1 MKKRNFNQRLFLIIT
16 CLFVVSGLISSAQTA
31 GSYAFVPTTGTYT
44 SIAAGTNVDGIEVDD
59 ATVSGI
65 PIGFTFTYCGTGY
78 TTASVSSNGWLSFQ
92 TTTYSGLTNDL
103 DNDANG
109 IRPLLAPL
117 WDDMDGASGTAKYET
132 TGAAGSRIFTMQWE
146 NWEWNYSAAGAVISF
161 QVKLYEA
168 DNHIEFVYRQDANVV
183 NSGSASIGICDGSL
197 GATHFLSLDGTGAAP
212 GVSSTVETIT
222 LATKPATGQIYRF
235 NPGSPMAYSSCT
247 TTQTVT
253 SSVYTG
259 TTNNQVIG
267 VQVVTTGSTSPLTI
281 NQLSF
286 NTTGTSNPAVD
297 IQNAKLFSTG
307 TSSTFAMTTQVGTT
321 VAAPSGAFTISPAIA
336 LQGGTNYFWLTYDVK
351 PGATP
356 GNVIDAQCTSIQ
368 VASTNYTPSV
378 TNPAGTRTITLT
390 PAFNGT
396 FEGGGS
402 FIANGMTEINGA
414 QTNKW
419 VVGTVTDNGGAYSAY
434 VSQDAGVNNT
444 YNVSST
450 SVTHFYFDYTF
461 PVSAPI
467 INLSF
472 DWHNYGESCCDYLI
486 FSIVPT
492 TTTPVE
498 GVLLGTGQI
507 SANLNVQST
516 WQTSSY
522 TLDPALAGTTQRI
535 VFTWRNDGSLGT
547 DPPAAVDNII
557 ISTSDNDD
565 CADATVLAVNSGSCS
580 YSTYGNSFATS
591 SGIAN
596 GACGTSTVKDV
607 WFRVTV
613 PASGNLIFQAD
624 AIDFNDGAMA
634 IYTGNCGALT
644 EIDCDDDNGPGLMPR
659 IESTGLTPGATIF
672 IRFWE
677 VSGTQTGNFN
687 ICVFEPAQILSVDP
701 STYTPTELVQ
711 DVLITGCLTA
721 SNITYTGA
729 ASGIGYFDGS
739 GAPTISFL
747 DGIILGSGSVDG
759 AEGPNNSDSYTLD
772 NAGAGDADLNAL
784 SGGTTQDAAILEFDF
799 VPSSNNVTFDFLFAS
814 EEYNEYVGLGF
825 NDVFGFFISGPGI
838 SGPYTNSAI
847 NIALIPATSTPVAI
861 DNVNNTT
868 NPAYYNDNDYG
879 DVSPLNNQVQFD
891 GYTVPLTAQAT
902 LVACQT
908 YHIKLAVADVFDGLF
923 DSWVL
928 LEANSFS
935 SGNGAVLDVVNATG
949 TTDSYEGCQ
958 SNIVFTRVDP
968 SQTSTAIS
976 FTYSVSGTATYN
988 VDYTIPGYPNAT
1000 IPVGSASVSI
1010 PITAIVD
1017 GLSENETIIITL
1029 TGGCP
1034 CNPTVQTSTINLHD
1048 FTAVTGEITSPPT
1061 TICQGSSTTL
1071 SGIIYTGNYVGYR
1084 WYIGGTLIGT
1094 TQNIT
1099 VSPLTTT
1106 TYTLTLR
1113 DSCNNTVND
1122 NVTITVNTPSTAPT
1136 SVTASPSTICS
1147 GATTTLTVNGGALGT
1162 GATWHWYTGSC
1173 GGTAVGTG
1181 ASITQSPTTTTTYYV
1196 RAEGSCGN
1204 TTCASNTVTVNPLPT
1219 LFTVGGTGSY
1229 CVGGTGVAV
1238 TLSGST
1244 SGVNYT
1250 LYLGGVATGTTL
1262 AGTGAALNFGNQLV
1276 GTYTVV
1282 ATNATTSCTRTMTG
1296 SAVITT
1302 NPLPTLYTVGGTG
1315 AYCSGGTGVAVTLS
1329 GSQVGVNY
1337 TLYLGGVATG
1347 TTLAGTGAALN
1358 FGNQTA
1364 GTYTVV
1370 ATNATTS
1377 CTRTMTGSAVISV
1390 NPLPTLYTVGGTGA
1404 YCVGGTGVAVTL
1416 SGSNVGIN
1424 YTLYLGG
1431 VSTGTTIAGTGSP
1444 LSFGNQLVGTYTV
1457 VATNATTSCTATMTG
1472 SAVITTNPLPT
1483 LYTVGGT
1490 GSYCVGGTGVAVT
1503 LSGSQVGVNYTLYL
1517 GGVATGTT
1525 LAGTGAALNFG
1536 NQLVGTYTVV
1546 ATNATTSCTRT
1557 MTGSAVITTN
1567 PLPTLYNVGGTG
1579 AYCSGGTGVAVTLS
1593 GSQVGV
1599 NYTLYLGGVATGTT
1613 LAGTGAALNFGNQLA
1628 GTYTVVATNASTSCT
1643 NTMTGSAIISVNPLP
1658 TLFTVGGTGAYC
1670 VGGTG
1675 VAVTLSGSSVGINYT
1690 LYLGGVSTGTTLSGT
1705 GSSLSF
1711 GNQLAGTYTVVAT
1724 NSTTLCTATMTG
1736 SAVITTNPLPT
1747 QYVVNGTAGYCAGGT
1762 GVAVTLSDSDVGIN
1776 YQLYQGGVATG
1787 IIISGTGSA
1796 ISFGNQLVGTYTVV
1810 ATNST
1815 TSCTN
1820 TMTGSAVITINPLPS
1835 VTATATPATI
1845 PNGGTSSLT
1854 SSPSGAYTYSWS
1866 PAGSVVSPTAQNTS
1880 TTALSATTV
1889 YTVTVTNSTTGCSA
1903 TGTTTVNVTGGV
1915 LSVTTTPSPSGTIC
1929 NGGSILITAN
1939 PSGGSGSYTYLW
1951 SAGPSV
1957 NTQSQTVSP
1966 ASTTTYFVTVTDAVT
1981 SGTVVGSVLVNVNP
1995 LPTLFT
2001 VGGTGSYCVGG
2012 AGVAVTLSGSQLG
2025 VNYTLYLGGVATA
2038 TTLAGTGAA
2047 LNFGN
2052 QFAGTYTVVAT
2063 NATTSCT
2070 VNMTG
2075 SAVITTNPLPTAFNV
2090 GGTGAYCSGGTG
2102 IAVTLSGSTSGVNY
2116 TLYLGGVATGTT
2128 LAGTGAALNFGNQL
2142 AGTYTVVATNAT
2154 TSCVNN
2160 MTGSAVIS
2168 INPLPTQYN
2177 VLGTAAYCSGGS
2189 GMPVSLS
2196 NSDIGINYTLYL
2208 GGVTTGLTVSGT
2220 GSSISFGNQL
2230 AGTYTIVATN
2240 STTSCTSTMTGSA
2253 VISINPLPTLYNV
2266 LGTGA
2271 YCTGGTGVA
2280 VSLSDSDP
2288 GINYQLYLNGVA
2300 TATILPGTGS
2310 ALSYGN
2316 QLVGIY
2322 TVVATNGTTSCTS
2335 TMTGNATITINPLP
2349 TQYNVLGSG
2358 SYCAGGTGVV
2368 VSLSG
2373 SSVGI
2378 NYTLYLGGVST
2389 GTTLPGTGAALSY
2402 GNQLAGT
2409 YTVVA
2414 TNATTGCVNN
2424 MTGSAI
2430 ITINPLPTQY
2440 VVGGTGSYCI
2450 GASGVNVTLSN
2461 SEVGIS
2467 YQLYAGGTPTGIFVS
2482 GTGSAISFG
2491 NQLAGTYTVVATNTT
2506 TLCTNTM
2513 TGSAVIT
2520 QNALPVVNFSGIDA
2534 AYCEGT
2540 AVDLFTGNH
2549 APGGSFSISAGGTLI
2564 DNANGTASFTP
2575 TTGSFS
2581 VTYTYTDGNG
2591 CVNSQVQSTIV
2602 HALPVVSFS
2611 GLSSPY
2617 CEGDAVD
2624 NLTGSP
2630 VGSGVFTG
2638 TDITDNGD
2646 GTATFNP
2653 ITPGSFVLT
2662 FTYTDANG
2670 CVNHQDQT
2678 AVVNALPVV
2687 SFAGLDTEYC
2697 SGEPVVTLTGNSAPL
2712 GSFAIAPATT
2722 FTDNMN
2728 GTASFSPLTGS
2739 YSITYTYTNGVGC
2752 TDSQTQTTTVHALPV
2767 VSISGLNPAYCDES
2781 TPFTITGFP
2790 TDANGIFTS
2799 TSADLT
2805 DNNNGTATY
2814 DPNSTGNFSVTYTY
2828 TDANTCV
2835 NYTTQY
2841 TTINNLPPVS
2851 LTGLETEYCYGS
2863 AIDTVISNQSGGT
2876 FTGTGV
2882 TDLGNGSAQFNPA
2895 TVGVSTINY
2904 QFTDI
2909 NGCTSS
2915 TSQSTTVN
2923 PLPQID
2929 NIATTDVWDCSA
2941 PNGTITITASA
2952 GTLPF
2957 QYSVNGGLSYYP
2969 TGVFTDLNSVNY
2981 NIIVVDDNGCI
2992 ATGTTSI
2999 GNAVGPVIDSIS
3011 IVNVSCFGGLTGEI
3025 VIYSSTGVNY
3035 SIDNGTTIVPG
3046 SLFTGL
3052 PVGTYNLIVEDIGK
3066 CQISGIAVITEPT
3079 DLTASF
3085 TETSD
3090 ITCYGYDNGSAI
3102 ITPAGGVS
3110 PYSFIWDDAS
3120 ATTDSSVTNL
3130 SPDIY
3135 YHVTVTDNNGCNLV
3149 DSVMLNQ
3156 PSELATNI
3164 ISVTNVSCFGYSDGN
3179 ATVNITG
3186 GTPLYDIEW
3195 SIPTEILPLVEGLSA
3210 NIWYFVTVTDA
3221 NGCTV
3226 VDSIM
3231 LTEPAAIDL
3240 SDISS
3245 TASTCGDTNGTA
3257 TVNPIGGTPSYTYLW
3272 SNADITATADG
3283 LIPGPATVTVTDAN
3297 SCTATATVTV
3307 ANEGGGST
3315 EISVVNNVLCYN
3327 GNTAVIFT
3335 EMTGGTAPYTY
3346 NWSGG
3351 IIHTSAELSD
3361 TLTGLV
3367 AGTYF
3372 VDVYDAN
3379 NCFSTDTI
3387 VVTQPN
3393 QLTDSLVITNVQ
3405 CNGESTGSAQ
3415 VFVSGGTLPYTY
3427 AWSNTFNGA
3436 NNIGLPAGGYSVTIT
3451 DGNGCVIGHTN
3462 ISILQ
3467 PATGLSLAVT
3477 VNQTIECAGETG
3489 SLSAEV
3495 TGGSPAYTYVW
3506 DASTGSQV
3514 TATAINLPTG
3524 SYYITV
3530 FDAGG
3535 CSAAATQVLTSPEAM
3550 LLVMDEILDASC
3562 QGNNDGSISI
3572 SVYEGTGAYAYL
3584 WSNGSV
3590 EGDISGLVA
3599 GEYFVT
3605 ITDENGCELID
3616 TIHVSEE
3623 NFSCYDL
3630 IIPSAFTPNDDGV
3643 NDTWEIGDAGSVERI
3658 EIEIY
3663 NRWGQMI
3670 FNFAG
3675 TGAEYAET
3683 ENQWDGKYNNVEMP
3697 HGAYVF
3703 ILKVNDD
3710 EPLNGTVTII
3720 R

>member
-1 MKKRNFNQRLFLIIT
+1 MRTFLPNLKNRLLLIVS
-16 CLFVVSGLISSAQTA
+16 LFCFSIIQTLAQSASTYSFVASS
-31 GSYAFVPTTGTYT
+31 GTYT
-44 SIAAGTNVDGIEVDD
+44 NIATGTDVNGIEVDD

-117 WDDMDGASGTAKYET
+117 WDDLDGAGGVAKYET
-132 TGAAGSRIFTMQWE
+132 TGVAGSRIFTMEWR
-146 NWEWNYSAAGAVISF
+146 NWQWNYSATGAVISF
-161 QVKLYEA
+161 QVKLYES
-168 DNHIEFVYRQDANVV
+168 DNHIEFIYRQEATAV
-183 NSGSASIGICDGSL
+183 NSGSASIGICDASL

-212 GVSSTVETIT
+212 SASSTVETIT
-222 LATKPATGQIYRF
+222 LGTKPATGQIYRF
-235 NPGSPMAYSSCT
+235 NPGSPMAYSSST

-259 TTNNQVIG
+259 TANNQVIG
-267 VQVVTTGSTSPLTI
+267 VQVVTTGATSPLTI

-307 TSSTFAMTTQVGTT
+307 TSGTFSMTTQVGTT

-336 LQGGTNYFWLTYDVK
+336 LQSGTNYFWLTYDVK

-396 FEGGGS
+396 FEGGNS
-402 FIANGMTEINGA
+402 FIANGMTEVNGT

-419 VVGTVTDNGGAYSAY
+419 VVGTVTDNGGIYSAY

-450 SVTHFYFDYTF
+450 SVSHFYFDYTF

-472 DWHNYGESCCDYLI
+472 DWHNQGESCCDYLI

-498 GVLLGTGQI
+498 GVLLGTGQV
-507 SANLNVQST
+507 SANLNLQST

-535 VFTWRNDGSLGT
+535 VFSWRNDGSLGT
-547 DPPAAVDNII
+547 NPPAAVDNII
-557 ISTSDNDD
+557 ITTNDNDD

-613 PASGNLIFQAD
+613 PASGNLVFQVD

-644 EIDCDDDNGPGLMPR
+644 EIDCDDDSGPGLMPR
-659 IESTGLTPGATIF
+659 IDASGLTPGATIF

-687 ICVFEPAQILSVDP
+687 ICVFEPAQILAVDA

-729 ASGIGYFDGS
+729 ASGIGYFDGT
-739 GAPTISFL
+739 GAPTVTFL
-747 DGIILGSGSVDG
+747 DGIILSSGNVDG
-759 AEGPNNSDSYTLD
+759 AEGPNSSDSYSLD
-772 NAGAGDADLNAL
+772 NSTAGDVDLNAL

-799 VPSSNNVTFDFLFAS
+799 VPSSDNVTFNFLFAS
-814 EEYNEYVGLGF
+814 EEYNEFAGGSY

-847 NIALIPATSTPVAI
+847 NIALIPSTSTPVSI
-861 DNVNNTT
+861 NNVNATT
-868 NPAYYNDNDYG
+868 NSAYYNNNDPSDIAPG
-879 DVSPLNNQVQFD
+879 LLNNQVQFD

-908 YHIKLAVADVFDGLF
+908 YHIKLAVADVSDGVF

-935 SGNGAVLDVVNATG
+935 SGNGAVLDVVNASG

-988 VDYTIPGYPNAT
+988 TDYTIPGYPNAT
-1000 IPVGSASVSI
+1000 IPIGSASVSI
-1010 PITAIVD
+1010 PLDAIVD
-1017 GLSENETIIITL
+1017 GLVESETIIITL

-1034 CNPTVQTSTINLHD
+1034 CNPTVQTSTINLYD
-1048 FTAVTGEITSPPT
+1048 FTPVSGEITSPPT
-1061 TICQGSSTTL
+1061 TICQGASTTL
-1071 SGIIYTGNYVGYR
+1071 SGIIYTGNYVGYK
-1084 WYIGGTLIGT
+1084 WYNGGTLIGT

-1099 VSPLTTT
+1099 VTPLTTT

-1113 DSCNNTVND
+1113 DSCNNTVSD
-1122 NVTITVNTPSTAPT
+1122 NVTITVNSPSTAPT

-1162 GATWHWYTGSC
+1162 GATWQWYSGSC
-1173 GGTAVGTG
+1173 GGTSVGSG
-1181 ASITQSPTTTTTYYV
+1181 SSITLSPTSTTTYYV

-1204 TTCASNTVTVNPLPT
+1204 TACASNTVTVNPLPT

-1238 TLSGST
+1238 TLNGST
-1244 SGVNYT
+1244 VGVNYT

-1302 NPLPTLYTVGGTG
+1302 NPLPTLFTVGGTG

-1390 NPLPTLYTVGGTGA
+1390 NPLPTLYTVGGTGS

-1431 VSTGTTIAGTGSP
+1431 VSTGTTLAGTGSP

-1457 VATNATTSCTATMTG
+1457 VATNTTTSCTVTMTG

-1483 LYTVGGT
+1483 LFTVGGT

-1546 ATNATTSCTRT
+1546 ATNGTTSCTRT

-1567 PLPTLYNVGGTG
+1567 PLPTLYTVGGTG

-1593 GSQVGV
+1593 GSQAGV

-1628 GTYTVVATNASTSCT
+1628 GTYTVVATNTTTTCT
-1643 NTMTGSAIISVNPLP
+1643 NTMTGSAVISINPLP
-1658 TLFTVGGTGAYC
+1658 TLFTVGGTGSYC
-1670 VGGTG
+1670 AGGTG
-1675 VAVTLSGSSVGINYT
+1675 VAVTLSGSNVGINYT
-1690 LYLGGVSTGTTLSGT
+1690 LYLGGVATGTTLSGT

-1747 QYVVNGTAGYCAGGT
+1747 QYTVNGTAGYCAGGT
-1762 GVAVTLSDSDVGIN
+1762 GVAVTLSNSTVGIN

-1787 IIISGTGSA
+1787 IIVSGTGSS

-1815 TSCTN
+1815 TLCTN

-1866 PAGSVVSPTAQNTS
+1866 PAGNVVSPTAQNTS
-1880 TTALSATTV
+1880 TTALSGTTV
-1889 YTVTVTNSTTGCSA
+1889 YTVTVTNSATGCSA
-1903 TGTTTVNVTGGV
+1903 TGTTTVTVTGGV

-1929 NGGSILITAN
+1929 NGGSILISAN
-1939 PSGGSGSYTYLW
+1939 PSGGSGSYSYLW
-1951 SAGPSV
+1951 SAGPSL

-1966 ASTTTYFVTVTDAVT
+1966 AVTTTYFVTVTDVVT
-1981 SGTVVGSVLVNVNP
+1981 SGTVVGSVLVNVNL
-1995 LPTLFT
+1995 LPTLFN

-2012 AGVAVTLSGSQLG
+2012 TGVAVTLSSSQVG
-2025 VNYTLYLGGVATA
+2025 VNYTLYLGGVATG
-2038 TTLAGTGAA
+2038 TTIAGTGAA

-2052 QFAGTYTVVAT
+2052 QLAGTYTVVAT
-2063 NATTSCT
+2063 NSSTSCT

-2102 IAVTLSGSTSGVNY
+2102 IAVTLSGSTVGVNY

-2128 LAGTGAALNFGNQL
+2128 LAGSGAALNFGNQL

-2177 VLGTAAYCSGGS
+2177 VVGTGAYCSGGS
-2189 GMPVSLS
+2189 GLPVSLS
-2196 NSDIGINYTLYL
+2196 NSDVGINYTLYL

-2253 VISINPLPTLYNV
+2253 VISINPLPTQYNV

-2271 YCTGGTGVA
+2271 YCTGGTGVV

-2300 TATILPGTGS
+2300 TATTLTGTGS

-2322 TVVATNGTTSCTS
+2322 TVVATNGTTSCTQ
-2335 TMTGNATITINPLP
+2335 TMSGNATVTVNPLP
-2349 TQYNVLGSG
+2349 TQFNVLGSG

-2389 GTTLPGTGAALSY
+2389 GTTLAGTGSALNF

-2414 TNATTGCVNN
+2414 TNASTSCTSN
-2424 MTGSAI
+2424 MTGSAV

-2440 VVGGTGSYCI
+2440 IVGGTGSYCI
-2450 GASGVNVTLSN
+2450 GATGVNVTLSN
-2461 SEVGIS
+2461 SEVGVS
-2467 YQLYAGGTPTGIFVS
+2467 YTLYLGGVATGTTVL

-2506 TLCTNTM
+2506 TLCTSNM
-2513 TGSAVIT
+2513 TGSAIIT
-2520 QNALPVVNFSGIDA
+2520 QNALPVVSFSGMEA
-2534 AYCEGT
+2534 AYCTGT
-2540 AVDLFTGNH
+2540 AVDLFTGNQ

-2575 TTGSFS
+2575 VTGSYN

-2591 CVNSQVQSTIV
+2591 CVNSQVQSTV
-2602 HALPVVSFS
+2602 VNALPIVSFS

-2617 CEGDAVD
+2617 CEGDAID

-2638 TDITDNGD
+2638 TDITDNGN

-2662 FTYTDANG
+2662 FTYTDGNG
-2670 CVNHQDQT
+2670 CVNHQNQT

-2697 SGEPVVTLTGNSAPL
+2697 SGEAVVIITGNSAPL
-2712 GSFAIAPATT
+2712 GSFTIAPATT

-2739 YSITYTYTNGVGC
+2739 YSITYTYTNGLGC
-2752 TDSQTQTTTVHALPV
+2752 TDSQTQTTIVHALPV
-2767 VSISGLNPAYCDES
+2767 VSMTGLNPAYCDES
-2781 TPFTITGFP
+2781 TSFTITGSP
-2790 TDANGIFTS
+2790 TNASGVFTS

-2805 DNNNGTATY
+2805 DVGNGTATY
-2814 DPNSTGNFSVTYTY
+2814 EPHNTGNFSVTYTY
-2828 TDANTCV
+2828 TDANSCV
-2835 NYTTQY
+2835 NSTTQY
-2841 TTINNLPPVS
+2841 TTINNLPPVN
-2851 LTGLETEYCYGS
+2851 LTGLETEYCFGS
-2863 AIDTVISNQSGGT
+2863 AIDTVFSNQSSGT
-2876 FTGTGV
+2876 FTGTGF
-2882 TDLGNGSAQFNPA
+2882 TNLGNGSALFNSGTIGTC
-2895 TVGVSTINY
+2895 TVTFLY
-2904 QFTDI
+2904 TDI
-2909 NGCTSS
+2909 NGCSS
-2915 TSQSTTVN
+2915 TTSQNTTVN

-2941 PNGTITITASA
+2941 PNGTITITASG

-2969 TGVFTDLNSVNY
+2969 TGVFTDLNSINY
-2981 NIIVVDDNGCI
+2981 NILVVDDNGCI
-2992 ATGTTSI
+2992 ATGTASI
-2999 GNAVGPVIDSIS
+2999 GNSVGPVIDSIS
-3011 IVNVSCFGGLTGEI
+3011 IFDVACFGGLTGEI

-3035 SIDNGTTIVPG
+3035 SIDNGTTIVPD

-3052 PVGTYNLIVEDIGK
+3052 PSGTYNLIVEDIGK
-3066 CQISGIAVITEPT
+3066 CQISGVATILQPTLLEASITGT
-3079 DLTASF
+3079 TN
-3085 TETSD
+3085 
-3090 ITCYGYDNGSAI
+3090 ITCFGYSNGTATI
-3102 ITPAGGVS
+3102 AATGGVS
-3110 PYSFIWDDAS
+3110 PYSYLWDDAAS
-3120 ATTDSSVTNL
+3120 TVTASVSGL
-3130 SPDIY
+3130 AAGLY
-3135 YHVTVTDNNGCNLV
+3135 YH
-3149 DSVMLNQ
+3149 
-3156 PSELATNI
+3156 
-3164 ISVTNVSCFGYSDGN
+3164 
-3179 ATVNITG
+3179 
-3186 GTPLYDIEW
+3186 
-3195 SIPTEILPLVEGLSA
+3195 
-3210 NIWYFVTVTDA
+3210 
-3221 NGCTV
+3221 
-3226 VDSIM
+3226 
-3231 LTEPAAIDL
+3231 
-3240 SDISS
+3240 
-3245 TASTCGDTNGTA
+3245 
-3257 TVNPIGGTPSYTYLW
+3257 
-3272 SNADITATADG
+3272 
-3283 LIPGPATVTVTDAN
+3283 
-3297 SCTATATVTV
+3297 
-3307 ANEGGGST
+3307 
-3315 EISVVNNVLCYN
+3315 
-3327 GNTAVIFT
+3327 
-3335 EMTGGTAPYTY
+3335 
-3346 NWSGG
+3346 
-3351 IIHTSAELSD
+3351 
-3361 TLTGLV
+3361 
-3367 AGTYF
+3367 
-3372 VDVYDAN
+3372 
-3379 NCFSTDTI
+3379 
-3387 VVTQPN
+3387 
-3393 QLTDSLVITNVQ
+3393 
-3405 CNGESTGSAQ
+3405 
-3415 VFVSGGTLPYTY
+3415 
-3427 AWSNTFNGA
+3427 
-3436 NNIGLPAGGYSVTIT
+3436 
-3451 DGNGCVIGHTN
+3451 
-3462 ISILQ
+3462 
-3467 PATGLSLAVT
+3467 
-3477 VNQTIECAGETG
+3477 
-3489 SLSAEV
+3489 
-3495 TGGSPAYTYVW
+3495 
-3506 DASTGSQV
+3506 
-3514 TATAINLPTG
+3514 
-3524 SYYITV
+3524 
-3530 FDAGG
+3530 
-3535 CSAAATQVLTSPEAM
+3535 
-3550 LLVMDEILDASC
+3550 
-3562 QGNNDGSISI
+3562 
-3572 SVYEGTGAYAYL
+3572 
-3584 WSNGSV
+3584 
-3590 EGDISGLVA
+3590 
-3599 GEYFVT
+3599 VT
-3605 ITDENGCELID
+3605 ITDENGCFKVDSVIVTQPTAMVTGFPSSTD
-3616 TIHVSEE
+3616 I
-3623 NFSCYDL
+3623 SC
-3630 IIPSAFTPNDDGV
+3630 FGFDDGSA
-3643 NDTWEIGDAGSVERI
+3643 TISAAGATSPFTYLWSNE
-3658 EIEIY
+3658 
-3663 NRWGQMI
+3663 
-3670 FNFAG
+3670 FNNF
-3675 TGAEYAET
+3675 
-3683 ENQWDGKYNNVEMP
+3683 NNFRP
-3697 HGAYVF
+3697 CC
-3703 ILKVNDD
+3703 
-3710 EPLNGTVTII
+3710 
-3720 R
+3720 